1 MYISVDIGG
10 TNTRIALSD
19 DGQNISRK
27 EHYKTPQNYHEAL
40 ALLTTK
46 LHSLLPDGLPHTV
59 VIAVPGVLLD
69 RQKIY
74 KTPHLPD
81 WEGENIKTDLESQLH
96 TSILLENDADL
107 GGLAES
113 RIGAGREYDIV
124 AYLTLSTGIGGSR
137 ITQGQI
143 DPTQSGFEP
152 GHHIIKPNGPFWPY
166 CGQHGCFESLA
177 SGTAFEHTYHIKPEL
192 CEDPLIWEDH
202 AKITSQGLANLIYFW
217 SPRIVV
223 LGGSLTKAGDKFI
236 NPLIRLTQE
245 QITMFPM
252 PEIVV
257 STLGGDNVLLGGLLI
272 QQ

>member
-10 TNTRIALSD
+10 TNTRIALSE
-19 DGQNISRK
+19 DGQTITHK

-46 LHSLLPDGLPHTV
+46 LHSLVSDSLPNGI
-59 VIAVPGVLLD
+59 VIAIPGVLENK
-69 RQKIY
+69 QKIY

-81 WEGENIKTDLESQLH
+81 WEGKNIRHDLEMQLG
-96 TSILLENDADL
+96 TAIDLQNDADL

-113 RIGAGREYDIV
+113 RIGAGREYSIV

-137 ITQGQI
+137 ITHGQI
-143 DPTQSGFEP
+143 DQTHSGFEP
-152 GHHIIKPNGPFWPY
+152 GHHIIKHNGPFWPY

-177 SGTAFEHTYHIKPEL
+177 SGTAFEQTYNIKPEL

-202 AKITSQGLANLIYFW
+202 AKVTSQGLANLIHFW
-217 SPRIVV
+217 SPDIVV
-223 LGGSLTKAGDKFI
+223 LGGSLTKAGDKYI
-236 NPLIRLTQE
+236 EPLKRFTKE
-245 QITMFPM
+245 HVTMFPM

-257 STLGGDNVLLGGLLI
+257 STLGGDNVLLGGLLL